1 MFLTL
6 MSCLVIGAPVTIS
19 NTYDVLGRNEVSNA
33 VFLSFARIT
42 WGLAISWIIFSCQ
55 CGLNKHL
62 NRFLSWKFW
71 IPIGRMGLSIYLI
84 HPVLQLNFVIWQGEK
99 VSLEIGQ
106 MVSCCRKVPTKC
118 LLFIL
123 PLLLQLTNFLI
134 ELVITAPC
142 AVIIFLTVEE
152 PFSLIGKFITR
163 NINNKS
169 PARVV
174 KWIVMLIS
182 QQISWIFFFI
192 VVQWEIAVGE

>member
-84 HPVLQLNFVIWQGEK
+84 HPVLQFNFVIWQGEK

-106 MVSCCRKVPTKC
+106 MVSCCRKV
-118 LLFIL
+118 
-123 PLLLQLTNFLI
+123 LTISSFY
-134 ELVITAPC
+134 P
-142 AVIIFLTVEE
+142 FLTLTAYQLSHRTCNYGTVCCHNF
-152 PFSLIGKFITR
+152 PNCRRTFFINRQIHYTQHQ
-163 NINNKS
+163 
-169 PARVV
+169 
-174 KWIVMLIS
+174 
-182 QQISWIFFFI
+182 QQITS
-192 VVQWEIAVGE
+192 EGC